1 MASQRKLLNELQ
13 VLNEF
18 TQADV
23 TKASRDLGKVVGD
36 REAILLQ
43 INEEEQATVKIK
55 SRHQGLE
62 VQITSMNPKQGQ
74 KDENKDSGTDTT
86 KKQELDSKPQ
96 EKIRSKH
103 AFFQF

>member
-1 MASQRKLLNELQ
+1 M
-13 VLNEF
+13 
-18 TQADV
+18 
-23 TKASRDLGKVVGD
+23 
-36 REAILLQ
+36 Q

-62 VQITSMNPKQGQ
+62 SQIVSMNPKAAQ
-74 KDENKDSGTDTT
+74 KDDIRDSTADVSREVQ
-86 KKQELDSKPQ
+86 KKPQ

>member
-23 TKASRDLGKVVGD
+23 TKASRDLSKVAGD
-36 REAILLQ
+36 KEAILLQ

-62 VQITSMNPKQGQ
+62 NQITSLNPKLAP
-74 KDENKDSGTDTT
+74 KDESKDSGVDVT
-86 KKQELDSKPQ
+86 KKTDQDVKPQ